1 MMVKKARLGKGL
13 DALFGALEEAGLET
27 GVETGARLIPMD
39 QIRPGRFQ
47 PRVRIDEASLADLAA
62 SIQSQGV
69 IQPIV
74 VRETATGT
82 FELIAGERR
91 WRASQMA
98 GRKDIPA
105 VVRKV
110 SDDAALAL
118 GLIEN
123 IQREDL
129 NPIEEAAGLKRLL
142 DEFGMTHQE
151 VAESVGRSRAAVSN
165 LLRILNLDPLVR
177 EHIENDRIE
186 MGHGRALLALPQTD
200 QHSAAEVVMHRRLS
214 VRQTEQLVRR
224 LLAGGRKRQPKAPS
238 KDADIQRLETEL
250 SELLGT
256 TVTVEQRDKQ
266 GGRLI
271 IDYHSLDA
279 LDGITEKIRR

>member
-1 MMVKKARLGKGL
+1 MVKKPRLGKGL
-13 DALFGALEEAGLET
+13 DALFGSLEDAGLES
-27 GVETGARLIPMD
+27 GDEQGMRSIPINE
-39 QIRPGRFQ
+39 IRPGRFQ
-47 PRVRIDEASLADLAA
+47 PRARIDEASLVDLAA
-62 SIQSQGV
+62 SIKSQGV
-69 IQPIV
+69 VQPIV
-74 VRETATGT
+74 VRETATGD

-142 DEFGMTHQE
+142 DEFGMTHLQ

-177 EHIENDRIE
+177 DYIEKERIE
-186 MGHGRALLALPQTD
+186 MGHGRALLALPQGD
-200 QHSAAEVVMHRRLS
+200 QHAAAEVVMHRRLS
-214 VRQTEQLVRR
+214 VRQTEQLVRQW
-224 LLAGGRKRQPKAPS
+224 LTGDRKRKRKPLS
-238 KDADIQRLETEL
+238 KDADIRRLENEL
-250 SELLGT
+250 SETLGAAVHIEHRGEKGGQLL
-256 TVTVEQRDKQ
+256 
-266 GGRLI
+266 
-271 IDYHSLDA
+271 IDYHSLDE
-279 LDGITEKIRR
+279 LDGIMKRFRR